1 VADDV
6 LIAID
11 PGQRVGVAWVAFDG
25 RLLRAEVVDVEALTN
40 YPFPEAARIVVGDS
54 TGSRTVQARLRG
66 RTVPFEVVDEHRT
79 SEEARALYWRDHPAR
94 GLLRL
99 VPRGMRVPPRPI
111 DDYAAYAIALRAM
124 RLRRTLVPT
133 GG

>member
-1 VADDV
+1 M

-25 RLLRAEVVDVEALTN
+25 RLLRAEVVDVDALTN
-40 YPFPEAARIVVGDS
+40 YAFPEAARVVVGDS

-66 RTVPFEVVDEHRT
+66 RMVPFEVVDEHRT

-111 DDYAAYAIALRAM
+111 DDYAAYAIALRAL